1 MSIVGGGEGGG
12 ANRNVDLEFSFG
24 RNFIH
29 TECDWFL
36 FIDIYFRLFLFS
48 VVSLFLLFGV
58 VISLML
64 YNLTRKT
71 PGSAFIEL
79 PFWYPFKKDNR
90 SVRSSVFDGR
100 NVDIP
105 KT

>member
-64 YNLTRKT
+64 YVYLLLGAVCINFTT
-71 PGSAFIEL
+71 MINN
-79 PFWYPFKKDNR
+79 DN
-90 SVRSSVFDGR
+90 
-100 NVDIP
+100 N
-105 KT
+105 T